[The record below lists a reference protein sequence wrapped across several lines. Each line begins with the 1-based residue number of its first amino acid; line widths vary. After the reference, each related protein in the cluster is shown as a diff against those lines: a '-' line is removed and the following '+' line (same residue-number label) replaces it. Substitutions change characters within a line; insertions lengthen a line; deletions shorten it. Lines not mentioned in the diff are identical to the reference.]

1 MTVLARWLVV
11 AVALAGCRLRFDEH
25 DRVGDAADDAPVG
38 PGKLPDVPRQ
48 VICKAEQYA
57 APVPADADLVI
68 AGTASGYAA
77 IWVDTRAPAPAQALL
92 LDAYH
97 NQVATHALPLL
108 TDTRLGGLM
117 DVGDA
122 LMMTSATG
130 TVQAISAFSPDLT
143 ARPVHAVGVGP
154 LMAREPFAYEASRQ
168 TIAVVLGSSDHTLD
182 SRYVLPSGE
191 PRQPGSN
198 NIVPELLEISCGL
211 GPATISQRIGHGHC
225 AWTEQ
230 ASSNPS
236 PHCRV
241 ADISFDMPT
250 IPQASTNGEI
260 SDDCH
265 DIRAVSGLPEDD
277 ALMTVWRTGDGKI
290 RANYFNDRFIE
301 ATVADRGSA
310 PRVTFDDTRF
320 WIAWLDDTGT
330 LGIRAFDRLD
340 GTGAAYAMPDWQPRG
355 AEAFEFVH
363 RGPETLLAV
372 LREGELDLLTLC
384 P

>member
-11 AVALAGCRLRFDEH
+11 AVALAGCRLHFDEQ
-25 DRVGDAADDAPVG
+25 DRDAAVDTP
-38 PGKLPDVPRQ
+38 PGLAKLPDVPRA

-57 APVPADADLVI
+57 VPVPADADLVI
-68 AGTASGYAA
+68 AGTATGYAA
-77 IWVDTRAPAPAQALL
+77 VWVDTRTAAPAQAIL

-97 NQVATHALPLL
+97 HQVATPTMPLL

-130 TVQAISAFSPDLT
+130 AVQAISAFSPDLVD
-143 ARPVHAVGVGP
+143 RPVHVVGVGP
-154 LMAREPFAYEASRQ
+154 LMARDPFAYEASRQ
-168 TIAVVLGSSDHTLD
+168 TIAVVLGSNGHTLD
-182 SRYVLPSGE
+182 SRYVLPNGE
-191 PRQPGSN
+191 PRQPGAS
-198 NIVPELLEISCGL
+198 NIVPELREISCGL
-211 GPATISQRIGHGHC
+211 GPATNPQRVGHGHC

-230 ASSNPS
+230 ASGAPQ

-250 IPQASTNGEI
+250 IPQTSSSGEI
-260 SDDCH
+260 SEDCH
-265 DIRAVSGLPEDD
+265 DIRVVSGPPDDD
-277 ALMTVWRTGDGKI
+277 ALMTVWRTSGGKVL
-290 RANYFNDRFIE
+290 ANYFNDTFIE

-320 WIAWLDDTGT
+320 WIAWLDETGT
-330 LGIRAFDRLD
+330 LGLRAFDRMD

-355 AEAFEFVH
+355 PEAFELVH